1 MSVPAAVV
9 SQYKASQR
17 LQSQAALAAR
27 RAWGQVQSGSISESW
42 EAILRASGLITAV
55 SAGQLAN
62 ATAGASY
69 SADSLAQQGLYEP
82 PEAFVDPAGFA
93 GVAADGRTLEGLLY
107 STAPYVKSLIGGG
120 MDVATAMGA
129 GAKHVQMLAKT
140 TVADAGRGAA
150 GVDIA
155 SRRGVGYV
163 RMLNPPSCS
172 RCSVLAGRFYRWN
185 AGFRRHPGCD
195 CVHVASTD
203 KAVNGGQSEGLV
215 HDPYDYFKSL
225 SEAEQDKLYTK
236 AGAQAIRDGAD
247 LFQVVNSRRG
257 MTYAGVSKDGTVR
270 GQKVKKAFTTEGTTS
285 RGNFG
290 KSRRLTPEAIY
301 QLNGSNRKAAL
312 ADLEKYGYIL
322 PGGQNPLGS
331 IRGQREGFGA
341 LGRGGDRKAASE
353 AVLRA
358 RETGVRDGSRYT
370 MTEAERRL
378 FDAKRRWELVQQ
390 GINPYSSPG
399 FGNTPDP
406 FGLGL
411 NNIGGGDLPLTPK
424 IAAQVEKDYR
434 RWLYSNGQV
443 F

>member
-1 MSVPAAVV
+1 MSVPVAVV

-27 RAWGQVQSGSISESW
+27 RAWGQVQAGLISQSW
-42 EAILRASGLITAV
+42 EIILRNSGLIATV
-55 SAGQLAN
+55 SAAQLAN

-69 SADSLAQQGLYEP
+69 SADALAQQGLYEP

-120 MDVATAMGA
+120 LDVATAMGA

-150 GVDIA
+150 GVDVA

-203 KAVNGGQSEGLV
+203 KAVNGGKSEGLV
-215 HDPYDYFKSL
+215 HDPYEYFHGL
-225 SEAEQDKLYTK
+225 SEAEQDRVYTK

-257 MTYAGVSKDGTVR
+257 MKPGGLV
-270 GQKVKKAFTTEGTTS
+270 TTEGTS
-285 RGNFG
+285 RRGNFG
-290 KSRRLTPEAIY
+290 RGNGPRLTPEAIY
-301 QLNGSNRKAAL
+301 QKNLSRAATL
-312 ADLEKYGYIL
+312 KELERYGYIL
-322 PGGQNPLGS
+322 PGGQDPLGS
-331 IRGQREGFGA
+331 IIGQREGYGA
-341 LGRGGDRKAASE
+341 LGRGGTRVGARQ
-353 AVLRA
+353 AVLEA
-358 RETGVRDGSRYT
+358 RRTGERKPNDRYT

-378 FDAKRRWELVQQ
+378 FDAQLRWDAVRE
-390 GINPYSSPG
+390 GRNPYSSKK
-399 FGNTPDP
+399 
-406 FGLGL
+406 
-411 NNIGGGDLPLTPK
+411 PLTPD
-424 IAAQVEKDYR
+424 IAARVEKDFR
-434 RWLYSNGQV
+434 RWLATGGQV

>member
-1 MSVPAAVV
+1 MSVPAAVA

-42 EAILRASGLITAV
+42 EAILRASGLIAAV

-82 PEAFVDPAGFA
+82 PEAFVDPAGFS
-93 GVAADGRTLEGLLY
+93 GIAADGRSLEGLLY
-107 STAPYVKSLIGGG
+107 STAPYVKTLIGGG

-172 RCSVLAGRFYRWN
+172 RCSVLAGKFYRWN

-203 KAVNGGQSEGLV
+203 KAVNGGKSEGLV
-215 HDPYDYFKSL
+215 HDPYEYFQGL

-257 MTYAGVSKDGTVR
+257 MTYAGVSKDGSRR
-270 GQKVKKAFTTEGTTS
+270 GQLIVDARTSEGTS
-285 RGNFG
+285 RRGNFG
-290 KSRRLTPEAIY
+290 RTGRLTPDAIY
-301 QLNGSNRKAAL
+301 AQNLSRADTLKLLESN
-312 ADLEKYGYIL
+312 GYIL
-322 PGGQNPLGS
+322 PGGQDPLGS
-331 IRGQREGFGA
+331 IRGQRDGFGA
-341 LGRGGDRKAASE
+341 LGRGGTRVGARE
-353 AVLRA
+353 AVLEA
-358 RETGVRDGSRYT
+358 RRTGERKPNDRYT

-378 FDAKRRWELVQQ
+378 FDAQLRWDAVRE
-390 GINPYSSPG
+390 GRNPYSSKK
-399 FGNTPDP
+399 
-406 FGLGL
+406 
-411 NNIGGGDLPLTPK
+411 PLTPE
-424 IAAQVEKDYR
+424 IAAKVEKDFR
-434 RWLYSNGQV
+434 RWLSTGGQV

>member
-1 MSVPAAVV
+1 MSVPVAVV

-27 RAWGQVQSGSISESW
+27 RAWGQVQAGSISESW
-42 EAILRASGLITAV
+42 EAILRSSGLIASV

-69 SADSLAQQGLYEP
+69 SADALAQQGLYEP
-82 PEAFVDPAGFA
+82 PEAFVNPAGFA

-172 RCSVLAGRFYRWN
+172 RCSVLAGKFYRWN
-185 AGFRRHPGCD
+185 TGFRRHPGCD

-203 KAVNGGQSEGLV
+203 KAVSGGKSEGLI
-215 HDPYDYFKSL
+215 HDPYEYFHGL

-257 MTYAGVSKDGTVR
+257 MKPGGLV
-270 GQKVKKAFTTEGTTS
+270 TTEGTS
-285 RGNFG
+285 RRGNFG
-290 KSRRLTPEAIY
+290 RANRPRLTPEAIY
-301 QLNGSNRKAAL
+301 QKNLSRAETLKE
-312 ADLEKYGYIL
+312 LERYGYIL
-322 PGGQNPLGS
+322 PGGQDPLGA
-331 IRGQREGFGA
+331 IRGQRDGFGA
-341 LGRGGDRKAASE
+341 LGRGGTRVGARQ
-353 AVLRA
+353 AVLEA
-358 RETGVRDGSRYT
+358 RRTGERKPNDRYN

-378 FDAKRRWELVQQ
+378 FDAQLRWDAVRE
-390 GINPYSSPG
+390 GRNPYSSKK
-399 FGNTPDP
+399 
-406 FGLGL
+406 
-411 NNIGGGDLPLTPK
+411 PLTPE
-424 IAAQVEKDYR
+424 IAAKVEKDFR
-434 RWLYSNGQV
+434 RWLATGGQV

>member
-1 MSVPAAVV
+1 MSVPVAVV

-42 EAILRASGLITAV
+42 EAILRASGLIAAV

-69 SADSLAQQGLYEP
+69 SADALAQQGLYEP

-172 RCSVLAGRFYRWN
+172 RCSVLAGKFYRWN
-185 AGFRRHPGCD
+185 TGFRRHPGCD

-203 KAVNGGQSEGLV
+203 KAVNGGKSEGLI
-215 HDPYDYFKSL
+215 HDPYEYFNSL
-225 SEAEQDKLYTK
+225 SEAEQDRLYTK

-257 MTYAGVSKDGTVR
+257 MKPGGLV
-270 GQKVKKAFTTEGTTS
+270 TTEGTS
-285 RGNFG
+285 RRGNFG
-290 KSRRLTPEAIY
+290 RGNGPRLTPEAIY
-301 QLNGSNRKAAL
+301 QKNLSRTETLKE
-312 ADLEKYGYIL
+312 LERYGYIL
-322 PGGQNPLGS
+322 PGGQDPLGS
-331 IRGQREGFGA
+331 IVGQRDGYGA
-341 LGRGGDRKAASE
+341 LGRGGTRVGARQ
-353 AVLRA
+353 AVLEA
-358 RETGVRDGSRYT
+358 RRTGERKPNDRYT

-378 FDAKRRWELVQQ
+378 FDAQLRWDAVRE
-390 GINPYSSPG
+390 GRNPYSSKK
-399 FGNTPDP
+399 
-406 FGLGL
+406 
-411 NNIGGGDLPLTPK
+411 PLTPD
-424 IAAQVEKDYR
+424 IAARVEKDFR
-434 RWLYSNGQV
+434 RWLATGGQV